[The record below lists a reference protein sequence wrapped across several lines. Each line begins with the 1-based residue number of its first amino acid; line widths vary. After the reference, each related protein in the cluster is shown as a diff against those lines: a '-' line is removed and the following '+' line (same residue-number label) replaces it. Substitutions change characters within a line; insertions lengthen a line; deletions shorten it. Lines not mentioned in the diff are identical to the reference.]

1 MKWRN
6 TKERELF
13 PSGNSIN
20 NEKTDYCD
28 YQEKEEIITY
38 SPSAI
43 DHNNETK
50 NSHIDE
56 NN

>member
-13 PSGNSIN
+13 TSGNSIN
-20 NEKTDYCD
+20 NEKIDCCD

-43 DHNNETK
+43 DHKNETK